1 MKKILLFMLSL
12 FLCGISVVRA
22 QSECDLY
29 INTNFD
35 SECLLTEYIKERPS
49 LWEQGFEDCL
59 MACKG
64 NTVQY
69 TAVCSNTVTQYS
81 WTIIGASSVYYM
93 NQNRTAVVT
102 WGNNNDVGYISVNV
116 VTSDTNTC
124 TAEAC
129 VLLMESPT
137 INSQT
142 IPMYHYEQDKKVIEV
157 CLDETIELMDL
168 STAGQTPIV
177 GYQWI
182 TPFGDASTPNH
193 TIVVN
198 QTGEHIIKHFVQNEC
213 GCEGYEEIIVRVS
226 ESSELELSCYGTV
239 CAGSEASYT
248 LLNPYCSQYMWS
260 VEGGTYTS
268 DPSNP
273 ATINVLWG
281 EPTSGYG
288 VISIDATF
296 CESPC
301 KALTSIKIPVISRNT
316 EIGGPTV
323 VCVGDVQQFELPVW
337 GSTSYFWQIVPSVG
351 VNMANTEELNQVLL
365 QFSQT
370 GTYTLKATYECEFL
384 NCGPFTTTKTIV
396 VKDTMSINSSDNTLC
411 KGATGH
417 YTTWHGNS
425 VTWRVYNQGNA
436 QIYYTNGVALNYTFV
451 NSGRYK
457 IVASNS
463 NYCDDAEYL
472 VTVLDNPPALTI
484 TNGPHSACP
493 NSSILLNATPTHPN
507 YYLEWVQLCAP
518 YNTENGDEVTIDYGN
533 TVCDVAVYQIDGEN
547 NCRSDAY
554 IHDVSSFQ
562 LAPHGLPAVT
572 FACAGSIVPLSVP
585 NQPNVT
591 YEWTISPANA
601 ASVIDDHLSYSV
613 DILTNHLSNGINPPY
628 FVDVTLK
635 RTYCGDIE
643 VYETVQIEIID
654 IVPPTINC
662 STVVCQHEPTL
673 ISTIGGSSVSSAYT
687 WQFSDTTLIFHGASV
702 NRAFHH
708 PGTVTFTL
716 TYQPDPNCDPAIVT
730 GSLYVRQLP
739 VAVITRS
746 GNTLSVPL
754 QNNVNYDWYQN
765 GNTLNWHTPSYTS
778 NNINGTY
785 CCIVSYND
793 NPACEAQGCYTE
805 PTPQPSC
812 DNINVQYTKTCNV
825 VNVTALNPSNA
836 QFSWGLS
843 TYALGSHITPNS
855 TTEQAVAT
863 FNVPGCHHIFVSTTY
878 NGVCYYHDEPIV
890 IDCVPRFELLYD
902 CNGNIVVTDKSL
914 YRNGYAIPNRTFTT
928 TVAGVNYSV
937 ILVYP
942 YMSGQININ
951 NPTNATYTVTMTMDG
966 SDCTC
971 SESITLE
978 PDPIINSVDIQS
990 YMCEKTPFQFSANV
1004 SGNNNLQY
1012 HWSFGD
1018 DSYNNGNGIYHS
1030 FAYRY
1035 APYNILLTV
1044 TNSLGCQATA
1054 TSTIIVRENNLNG
1067 ALIATGTPVC
1077 PGNTRTILYNQ
1088 HLQQNLYVWSYNNST
1103 TPPMNNYQYPTTA
1116 TGDYKVSVTNSLYGC
1131 KLERMLNVGFL
1142 NAPTARITGNT
1153 TYCLGEE
1160 VKLNGNTGIAN
1171 QYSWTITDPNN
1182 NLLNVPNSAN
1192 ITFTPTVAGVYNVT
1206 LVVTSPDGCSKTA
1219 TCTVTVHQQP
1229 AAPPIAFYN
1238 NECIHTPPV
1247 YVHSTASPA
1256 QNLLW
1261 SNGFHGSSAQYYV
1274 PGFLT
1279 AHYIDPSTGC
1289 PSAKSTLFIPP
1300 APNYD
1305 ALLTGCYERCKEE
1318 LADGLHV
1325 YNFYPYHSGSFHWDW
1340 YENYSWSTD
1349 GYTLYAD
1356 LPLGSFGDYY
1366 MNTQYGNG
1374 CTYDSPIL
1382 TITEREICPC
1392 EGITVNVEKEC
1403 IVTEECS
1410 LIYTMAVTICN
1421 NSTQTHTFNQLFA
1434 SGTNNT
1440 QYVSSLPVT
1449 VVPNDCQTIYVG
1461 LEYMDFANNYIE
1473 FTLWDKDND
1482 CEVKFS
1488 EFFDWNKCVEDE
1500 CEADYEEIIFLE
1512 ELTNTPHGANYFNV
1526 RLNLPSNT
1534 MNLISLWSVP
1544 SQTMSYNYMPYT
1556 DVDVLLML
1564 SYGQLT
1570 QLAMAGKEICIH
1582 AIICT
1587 EEKKLCHIKLC
1598 IKASDFLERIPENFR
1613 QLPDST
1619 TADNDTTRSFQSSSF
1634 IPQAGKPYL
1643 APNPAHDEVTVMGIA
1658 PEEVAEITVLTMQG
1672 GQVAEF
1678 RNDYRFNVSR
1688 LAKASYI
1695 VRVVTTDKQ
1704 VYYLK
1709 LVKQ

>member
-1 MKKILLFMLSL
+1 MKRTQHFLLPLL
-12 FLCGISVVRA
+12 LCGVLFAQA
-22 QSECDLY
+22 QSGCDLY

-49 LWEQGFEDCL
+49 LWEQGLEDCL
-59 MACKG
+59 LACKG

-69 TAVCSNTVTQYS
+69 AAVCPNGVQYI
-81 WTIIGASSVYYM
+81 WTISGADSYYFI
-93 NQNRTAVVT
+93 NQNQTAVVT
-102 WGNNNDVGYISVNV
+102 WGNWDVGNISVNV
-116 VTSDTNTC
+116 VTSDSNTC
-124 TAEAC
+124 TAETC

-157 CLDETIELMDL
+157 CLDQTIELMDL

-248 LLNPYCSQYMWS
+248 LLSPYCSKYMWS

-288 VISIDATF
+288 VISIDASF

-316 EIGGPTV
+316 EIEGPTV

-351 VNMANTEELNQVLL
+351 VYMANTEELNQVLL

-370 GTYTLKATYECEFL
+370 GPYTLKATYECEFL

-396 VKDTMSINSSDNTLC
+396 VKDTMSINSDDNTLC

-425 VTWRVYNQGNA
+425 VTWRVFDQGNA

-451 NSGRYK
+451 NSGRYR

-472 VTVLDNPPALTI
+472 VTVLDNPPALTV
-484 TNGPHSACP
+484 TNGPHEACLNSA
-493 NSSILLNATPTHPN
+493 ILLSGTPTHPN
-507 YYLEWVQLCAP
+507 YYLEWVPICNPL
-518 YNTENGDEVTIDYGN
+518 NTQNGDEVTISFDDE
-533 TVCDVAVYQIDGEN
+533 VCDVAVYQIDAEN
-547 NCRSDAY
+547 ECRSAAY
-554 IHDVSSFQ
+554 IHIVDTFQ
-562 LAPHGLPAVT
+562 LAPSNLPSSVT
-572 FACAGSIVPLSVP
+572 ACAGETFIRTVPF
-585 NQPNVT
+585 QENVL
-591 YEWTISPANA
+591 YEWTISPAGV
-601 ASVIDDHLSYSV
+601 ASIQGDHFSNNV
-613 DILTNHLSNGINPPY
+613 TILVNHLSSNQPTSA
-628 FVDVTLK
+628 VVTLK
-635 RTYCGDIE
+635 RTCCSGDE
-643 VYETVQIEIID
+643 YVE
-654 IVPPTINC
+654 
-662 STVVCQHEPTL
+662 
-673 ISTIGGSSVSSAYT
+673 
-687 WQFSDTTLIFHGASV
+687 
-702 NRAFHH
+702 
-708 PGTVTFTL
+708 TFTL
-716 TYQPDPNCDPAIVT
+716 TTMDAPIPTISYSTPICQGDNANFYVTSSVTNPSDYTWHIGGSNYVGNTASHIFNQAGSQQFTLQYKPFQACPAIVVAGT
-730 GSLYVRQLP
+730 VEVVALP
-739 VAVITRS
+739 VVAPYYDGSDVGVIAYPNAS
-746 GNTLSVPL
+746 YSWTL
-754 QNNVNYDWYQN
+754 N
-765 GNTLNWHTPSYTS
+765 GNTIPESSNIVSNASTGEYCCTVAYNTAPYCSASGCITITGVPPVCECDPMTMSAPIVLCSTASVTLTPPSGGVVSWSMIPQLAGNYFTNTS
-778 NNINGTY
+778 NTSASMSFSYPGTY
-785 CCIVSYND
+785 TVV
-793 NPACEAQGCYTE
+793 AETTVGGQCYRQE
-805 PTPQPSC
+805 
-812 DNINVQYTKTCNV
+812 
-825 VNVTALNPSNA
+825 A
-836 QFSWGLS
+836 QFS
-843 TYALGSHITPNS
+843 I
-855 TTEQAVAT
+855 E
-863 FNVPGCHHIFVSTTY
+863 
-878 NGVCYYHDEPIV
+878 
-890 IDCVPRFELLYD
+890 CVPDFSLSYSCNNFVTFE
-902 CNGNIVVTDKSL
+902 DKSL
-914 YRNGYAIPNRTFTT
+914 SRTSTSISSRQIQIVETGYPPYVVSSSTQLPLSYFVVGGTNHVVYTVFLSNGQQCQITKTFTIDNLPSISSLNLGQYLCEET
-928 TVAGVNYSV
+928 P
-937 ILVYP
+937 VY
-942 YMSGQININ
+942 
-951 NPTNATYTVTMTMDG
+951 
-966 SDCTC
+966 
-971 SESITLE
+971 
-978 PDPIINSVDIQS
+978 
-990 YMCEKTPFQFSANV
+990 FSATASGSSFLWNFGDNTYL
-1004 SGNNNLQY
+1004 SGNN
-1012 HWSFGD
+1012 
-1018 DSYNNGNGIYHS
+1018 IYHTFNS
-1030 FAYRY
+1030 SSS
-1035 APYNILLTV
+1035 NVSLTV
-1044 TNSLGCQATA
+1044 TNADGCTVTLTQPV
-1054 TSTIIVRENNLNG
+1054 TIIPNFLE
-1067 ALIATGTPVC
+1067 TGVLSPYSNTIVC
-1077 PGNTRTILYNQ
+1077 PNTARQIVFSPDANQ
-1088 HLQQNLYVWSYNNST
+1088 
-1103 TPPMNNYQYPTTA
+1103 NNYIWNNILPGVSNNTYNTYQ
-1116 TGDYKVSVTNSLYGC
+1116 TGDYHVLVTNNIFGC
-1131 KLERMLNVGFL
+1131 KKESMLNVEFL

-1305 ALLTGCYERCKEE
+1305 ALLTGCYEKCKEE
-1318 LADGLHV
+1318 LANGLHV
-1325 YNFYPYHSGSFHWDW
+1325 YNFYPYHFYPTPSDTIHWEW
-1340 YENYSWSTD
+1340 YENYIFSVS
-1349 GYTLYAD
+1349 GNSIYAD

-1403 IVTEECS
+1403 MVTEECS

-1421 NSTQTHTFNQLFA
+1421 NSSQTHTFNQLFA
-1434 SGTNNT
+1434 SGANNI

-1449 VVPNDCQTIYVG
+1449 VVPDDCQTIYVG

-1488 EFFDWNKCVEDE
+1488 EFFDWNKCVEGE
-1500 CEADYEEIIFLE
+1500 CEADYEEIKFLE

-1544 SQTMSYNYMPYT
+1544 SQTLSYNYIPYT

-1598 IKASDFLERIPENFR
+1598 INASDFLEKIPEEFR
-1613 QLPDST
+1613 QLTDST

-1634 IPQAGKPYL
+1634 IPQTDKPYL
-1643 APNPAHDEVTVMGIA
+1643 APNPARDEVTVMGIA

-1672 GQVAEF
+1672 GQVADY
-1678 RNDYRFNVSR
+1678 RNNYRFNVSR